1 MIDLGP
7 ATACR
12 SEGYGWID
20 GRDGFSDAAKGS
32 LFLVVFLRVGLPRN
46 SLLSTK
52 EREYRARP

>member
-20 GRDGFSDAAKGS
+20 GRDGFSDAAKES
-32 LFLVVFLRVGLPRN
+32 LFLVVFPRVGLPRN
-46 SLLSTK
+46 SLL
-52 EREYRARP
+52 